1 MEPPS
6 EVIAALFEK
15 TRALPAFRLRSA
27 GDQSVANLWKVLD
40 VARAYEAAGPAT
52 LRAVVRFLQEEA
64 QAGREEGDSPVGEQA
79 GAQVE
84 VLTVHKAKGL
94 EYPIVIVADLLS
106 DQPPPPQVV
115 VRHATGEGWL
125 KIGSFEPQG
134 WNAAKADENRQ
145 QEAEE
150 RRLLY
155 TSP

>member
-1 MEPPS
+1 M
-6 EVIAALFEK
+6 
-15 TRALPAFRLRSA
+15 
-27 GDQSVANLWKVLD
+27 LD

-106 DQPPPPQVV
+106 DRRPASDVV

-125 KIGSFEPQG
+125 KIGSFEPAG
-134 WNAAKADENRQ
+134 WEEAARP
-145 QEAEE
+145 
-150 RRLLY
+150 RRSASR
-155 TSP
+155 TPRSAASST